1 MKIYVALQNSTKYE
15 FECFLLIFEYVI
27 LVQTTTIQKRKHSTI
42 NYMAPNQFECIIKKQ
57 VQNMVLSQT
66 DNLVIL

>member
-1 MKIYVALQNSTKYE
+1 MKIYVALKNSTKYE

-42 NYMAPNQFECIIKKQ
+42 NYMAPNQFEGIIKKQ
-57 VQNMVLSQT
+57 VQNIPKLTGRSGF
-66 DNLVIL
+66 I